1 MHAWRRGPKYIDSQ
15 DGARIVGRVPEV
27 IRCPRRLV
35 GDPSAPLPLRRNCPP
50 RWRDR
55 TSMHCEGSIM
65 NWSNIETGWND
76 FKANAKQQW
85 SKLSDQQISD
95 TLGKREQLS
104 ASVQQAYALSKE
116 ETERQ
121 VSDWQSKQ
129 VEKKT
134 ASGNS

>member
-1 MHAWRRGPKYIDSQ
+1 
-15 DGARIVGRVPEV
+15 
-27 IRCPRRLV
+27 
-35 GDPSAPLPLRRNCPP
+35 
-50 RWRDR
+50 
-55 TSMHCEGSIM
+55 M

-85 SKLSDQQISD
+85 NKLSDQQIND

-121 VSDWQSKQ
+121 ISDWQAKQ
-129 VEKKT
+129 VETKQ
-134 ASGNS
+134 AGNS